1 MQDSPDSAPRPALEA
16 GAGRPFRFSLV
27 LEDGRGRLAYWLGG
41 KWAVI
46 LGAFVVGAF
55 AATGSLMAALLAE
68 AGWHPLAPVFAAS
81 AAGALSV
88 ALHLRTRT
96 VLFERRGPHWSW
108 HERGNLVRRR
118 WTEITEEHPLRMER
132 EILSTVEGWT
142 LYAGPVR
149 LFSYLGD
156 PSIARR
162 VQGAFQE
169 AGVPLRTEIR
179 RKPAV

>member
-1 MQDSPDSAPRPALEA
+1 MQDSSTPAPRSALEA

-41 KWAVI
+41 KWAVL

-55 AATGSLMAALLAE
+55 AALGSLMAALV
-68 AGWHPLAPVFAAS
+68 GTSGPHPLAPVFGAA
-81 AAGALSV
+81 AAGAVAV

-96 VLFERRGPHWSW
+96 VLFERRGPNWSW
-108 HERGNLVRRR
+108 RERGNLVRLR
-118 WTEITEEHPLRMER
+118 WTEITEERPLRMER

-179 RKPAV
+179 REQRR

>member
-1 MQDSPDSAPRPALEA
+1 VTGTPPASPRSALEA

-41 KWAVI
+41 KWAILLGLFVLAAFVA
-46 LGAFVVGAF
+46 LGA
-55 AATGSLMAALLAE
+55 TLSALLDGSGA
-68 AGWHPLAPVFAAS
+68 HPLAPVCAA
-81 AAGALSV
+81 AAVGAAAV

-96 VLFERRGPHWSW
+96 VLFERRGDHWSW
-108 HERGNLVRRR
+108 RERGNPARLR
-118 WTEITEEHPLRMER
+118 WTEITEDRPLRMER

-142 LYAGPVR
+142 LYAGSVR

-169 AGVPLRTEIR
+169 AGVPLRTEMR
-179 RKPAV
+179 RPPRA